1 MNKDVQQMLRRI
13 RRQGFHVRLS
23 GAGHYLCTT
32 PDGKQRASIPGTPRG
47 GRAIT
52 SIRGTLRRLGA
63 DL

>member
-1 MNKDVQQMLRRI
+1 MNKDVQQYLRAI

-32 PDGKQRASIPGTPRG
+32 PDGTRRASIPGTPRG
-47 GRAIT
+47 GKAVTGIRA
-52 SIRGTLRRLGA
+52 TLRQLGA